1 MRNLHHPN
9 WSGKSHRS
17 REEAFGGAYYSKESL
32 PREDTDNHWS
42 WWLIGLVLLAA
53 LVVLAFAPLDA
64 RAQVVNYVERSLNKT
79 IVVEKNRTYSIPNA
93 NGGVR
98 VVTKEKRPDEWKNR
112 ELLRRPTRKEEPK
125 SARAQRFESTEH
137 EILLGGA

>member
-9 WSGKSHRS
+9 WSGKSYRS

-42 WWLIGLVLLAA
+42 WWLIGLALLAA

-64 RAQVVNYVERSLNKT
+64 RAQGVNYVERSLNKT
-79 IVVEKNRTYSIPNA
+79 IVVEKNRTYSVPNA
-93 NGGVR
+93 NGGVQ
-98 VVTKEKRPDEWKNR
+98 VVTKEKRYREWKNR
-112 ELLRRPTRKEEPK
+112 ELPRRPTRKEEPK
-125 SARAQRFESTEH
+125 KRPRPAH
-137 EILLGGA
+137 

>member
-32 PREDTDNHWS
+32 PREATDNDNHWG
-42 WWLIGLVLLAA
+42 WWLIGLALLAA
-53 LVVLAFAPLDA
+53 LVVLALAPLDA

-79 IVVEKNRTYSIPNA
+79 IVVEKNRTYSVPNG

-98 VVTKEKRPDEWKNR
+98 VVTKEKRYSEWKNR
-112 ELLRRPTRKEEPK
+112 EPLRRPARKEDPRK
-125 SARAQRFESTEH
+125 RPAR
-137 EILLGGA
+137 

>member
-1 MRNLHHPN
+1 MQNLHHPN

-32 PREDTDNHWS
+32 PREDADNHWS

-53 LVVLAFAPLDA
+53 LAVLAFAPLDA

-79 IVVEKNRTYSIPNA
+79 IVVEKNRTYSVPNV
-93 NGGVR
+93 NGGAQ
-98 VVTKEKRPDEWKNR
+98 VVTKEKRHGEWKNR
-112 ELLRRPTRKEEPK
+112 EPLRRSARKEEPRK
-125 SARAQRFESTEH
+125 RPRPAH
-137 EILLGGA
+137 